1 MCIVCLEK
9 HLHITIILEE
19 NLYLNGYHL
28 MSKNHEKEVLKAYD
42 NYLAY
47 FLDNDMEGI
56 NSLVKF
62 PITYIADGESKS
74 LDAFPIKPKEM
85 MESKQWDTTID
96 TNTYT
101 HGVNSTKG
109 HVISSGTRIRKD
121 KSVIEKYTVFYAF
134 TKTDNGWK
142 MYAISD
148 VILD

>member
-1 MCIVCLEK
+1 
-9 HLHITIILEE
+9 
-19 NLYLNGYHL
+19 
-28 MSKNHEKEVLKAYD
+28 MSDNNDNEVLVAYEQ
-42 NYLAY
+42 YLAY
-47 FLDNDMEGI
+47 FLDNDMDGI

-74 LDAFPIKPKEM
+74 LDAFPVTPKEM
-85 MESKQWDTTID
+85 MENKQWDTTID
-96 TNTYT
+96 TKTYV
-101 HGVNSTKG
+101 HVINSTKG

>member
-1 MCIVCLEK
+1 
-9 HLHITIILEE
+9 
-19 NLYLNGYHL
+19 
-28 MSKNHEKEVLKAYD
+28 MSNNYEKEVLKAYEQ
-42 NYLAY
+42 YLAY
-47 FLDNDMEGI
+47 FLDNDMDGI

-74 LDAFPIKPKEM
+74 LDAFPVTPKEM
-85 MESKQWDTTID
+85 MENKKWDTTID
-96 TNTYT
+96 TDIYV
-101 HGVNSTKG
+101 HGTNSTKG

>member
-9 HLHITIILEE
+9 HLNITIIRVESLC
-19 NLYLNGYHL
+19 LNGCHL
-28 MSKNHEKEVLKAYD
+28 MSNNYEKEVLKAYEE
-42 NYLAY
+42 YLAY
-47 FLDNDMEGI
+47 FLDNDMDGI

-74 LDAFPIKPKEM
+74 LDAFPVTPKEM
-85 MESKQWDTTID
+85 MENKQWDTTID
-96 TNTYT
+96 TDTYV
-101 HGVNSTKG
+101 HGTNSSKG
-109 HVISSGTRIRKD
+109 HVISSGTRIRRD

-134 TKTDNGWK
+134 TKTDKGWK

>member
-1 MCIVCLEK
+1 
-9 HLHITIILEE
+9 
-19 NLYLNGYHL
+19 
-28 MSKNHEKEVLKAYD
+28 MSDNNDNEVLVAYEQ
-42 NYLAY
+42 YLAY
-47 FLDNDMEGI
+47 FLDNDMDGI

-74 LDAFPIKPKEM
+74 LASFPISPKEM
-85 MESKQWDTTID
+85 MENKKWNTTID
-96 TNTYT
+96 TETYV
-101 HGVNSTKG
+101 HGTNSSKG

>member
-1 MCIVCLEK
+1 MIES
-9 HLHITIILEE
+9 
-19 NLYLNGYHL
+19 N
-28 MSKNHEKEVLKAYD
+28 EKEVLKAYEQ
-42 NYLAY
+42 YLAY
-47 FLDNDMEGI
+47 FLDNDMNGI

-74 LDAFPIKPKEM
+74 LDAFPVTPKEM
-85 MESKQWDTTID
+85 MENKQWDTTID
-96 TNTYT
+96 TDTYV
-101 HGVNSTKG
+101 HGKNSTKG
-109 HVISSGTRIRKD
+109 HLISSGTRIRKD